1 MTICLKI
8 LGLGLNMGPDKG
20 LAPHSK
26 AGILTPQVPGKEF
39 QEDSYW
45 HVPFLG
51 DFFVD
56 GIVSNTF
63 WPSETEP
70 EKLVSAI
77 TEESTHQQILI

>member
-1 MTICLKI
+1 
-8 LGLGLNMGPDKG
+8 MGPDKG

-39 QEDSYW
+39 QGDSYW

-51 DFFVD
+51 DFLLM
-56 GIVSNTF
+56 SLSHTL